1 MDCLFCA
8 IIDGSI
14 PSRKVYADDFAYA
27 FLDINPWHAGHTL
40 VVPRRH
46 VADVLTEPQAL
57 SEIGD
62 AITATGKL
70 LVDRLGADGL
80 NVLLN
85 AGEVAGQE
93 VFHLHAHLI
102 ALCRAARN
110 GGTDGT
116 RPADRHRRRPPTHHR
131 RLAVYFLVV
140 FTVLLVNENKVSF
153 RPNFDLKLPPLTV
166 TEPAEP
172 VILTELTR
180 PAPL

>member
-57 SEIGD
+57 SEIGE

-102 ALCRAARN
+102 PRY
-110 GGTDGT
+110 
-116 RPADRHRRRPPTHHR
+116 ADRPGMAGLMERDSNIDIDDVHRR
-131 RLAVYFLVV
+131 
-140 FTVLLVNENKVSF
+140 
-153 RPNFDLKLPPLTV
+153 
-166 TEPAEP
+166 
-172 VILTELTR
+172 VIGG
-180 PAPL
+180 